1 MYVCERSEREKIRL
15 FKIEKKNQQQ
25 KTVAA
30 AKNHI
35 NKKNYS
41 MKYHVILGRFKW
53 LINGF
58 TEFMIFNGLIHED
71 GAICNSSAAAR
82 VEGWCSKEP
91 SQWH

>member
-1 MYVCERSEREKIRL
+1 M
-15 FKIEKKNQQQ
+15 KKSDYLKLKK

-30 AKNHI
+30 AKKHI

-58 TEFMIFNGLIHED
+58 TEFMIE
-71 GAICNSSAAAR
+71 
-82 VEGWCSKEP
+82 
-91 SQWH
+91 Q

>member
-1 MYVCERSEREKIRL
+1 MNLDLYMYVCERSEQEKTDYL
-15 FKIEKKNQQQ
+15 KLKKKNQQQ

-41 MKYHVILGRFKW
+41 MKYVILGRFKW

-58 TEFMIFNGLIHED
+58 TEFMIE
-71 GAICNSSAAAR
+71 
-82 VEGWCSKEP
+82 
-91 SQWH
+91 Q

>member
-1 MYVCERSEREKIRL
+1 MAESVDPDQTAPIGAVCSVSTL
-15 FKIEKKNQQQ
+15 FVSILDSSVML
-25 KTVAA
+25 VAA

-58 TEFMIFNGLIHED
+58 TEFMIE
-71 GAICNSSAAAR
+71 
-82 VEGWCSKEP
+82 
-91 SQWH
+91 Q

>member
-1 MYVCERSEREKIRL
+1 MTGFYQGAADLAPLNLNLYMYVCERSEQEKMRL
-15 FKIEKKNQQQ
+15 FKIEKKNRQQ

-58 TEFMIFNGLIHED
+58 TEFMIE
-71 GAICNSSAAAR
+71 
-82 VEGWCSKEP
+82 
-91 SQWH
+91 Q

>member
-1 MYVCERSEREKIRL
+1 MAPLNLDLYMYICERREQEKIRL
-15 FKIEKKNQQQ
+15 FEIEKNPQQ

-58 TEFMIFNGLIHED
+58 TEFMIE
-71 GAICNSSAAAR
+71 
-82 VEGWCSKEP
+82 
-91 SQWH
+91 Q

>member
-1 MYVCERSEREKIRL
+1 MKKSDYLKL
-15 FKIEKKNQQQ
+15 KKNQQQ

-58 TEFMIFNGLIHED
+58 TEFMIE
-71 GAICNSSAAAR
+71 
-82 VEGWCSKEP
+82 
-91 SQWH
+91 Q

>member
-1 MYVCERSEREKIRL
+1 MPPPI
-15 FKIEKKNQQQ
+15 INGGGI
-25 KTVAA
+25 KTEAA

-58 TEFMIFNGLIHED
+58 TEFMIE
-71 GAICNSSAAAR
+71 
-82 VEGWCSKEP
+82 
-91 SQWH
+91 Q